1 MAPYPRRIQ
10 SLDILE
16 RLLFEAHMPTLQY
29 LRLDG
34 SVPANRRNEVAQEF
48 NSDPAIRVLL
58 LSTKVGSLGLN
69 LCGQFVPDRSCC
81 VVLIYSHA
89 LETRSC

>member
-1 MAPYPRRIQ
+1 
-10 SLDILE
+10 
-16 RLLFEAHMPTLQY
+16 MPTLQY

-48 NSDPAIRVLL
+48 NSDPAVRVLL

-69 LCGQFVPDRSCC
+69 LCGQFMPRIACAVQP
-81 VVLIYSHA
+81 
-89 LETRSC
+89 